1 MFERHVVR
9 VSALLLSAGI
19 TSMVLTGL
27 DSQARS
33 SSGAGA
39 SAQGWLAQP
48 GHLPQG
54 CPAVPE
60 PTSPRS

>member
-1 MFERHVVR
+1 MFERQVVR
-9 VSALLLSAGI
+9 VCALLLSAGI

-33 SSGAGA
+33 SPGAWA